1 MAFQKGK
8 LFRFTRMNKLIK
20 FLTGFIKKI
29 FDPISKIINGIESD
43 YDEQSVIKKTF
54 IGFFKLRY
62 VILFSVLLLILCAG
76 YFFASHN
83 NSESYAVMSLNYEES
98 AKGLNP
104 NSTRFNIYEMKSPE
118 VVEKMLYYCGIDK
131 DAVDID
137 KIIDSI
143 TINPTNS
150 KSFKVDDYYIATSY
164 GIRMKNTAG
173 IKEVKTKDLL
183 VFLCKAYTDIFYERY
198 ADNRSI
204 LNFDVKEFD
213 GLEFLTAADLMQLK
227 AQQQSKYLNNR
238 VKQSKTFTE
247 GVSEE
252 TFKSLA
258 ERLEDFQNYDIE
270 RYRSYVLQSGIAN
283 DKMHFIRMLD
293 YVNFTDSIKYDKD
306 MAAYDVRYDGV
317 SMYND
322 TMTSVVMIP
331 TIDREKS
338 NYYMSKTKTAMDYM
352 ANQADNYLET
362 AQETAKSIETNKD
375 IIAKMEAGRNSESDV
390 SKAYKMISDMQVK
403 FSDLGKQIEL
413 IDKAY
418 IKYKTKDYVTFQIKG
433 MSLRQRLRIDLLL
446 ELAILFI
453 LGAFVAIWIK
463 FRYFGGGDKR

>member
-8 LFRFTRMNKLIK
+8 LFRFTRINKFIK

-29 FDPISKIINGIESD
+29 FEPISKIINCIDSD
-43 YDEQSVIKKTF
+43 YEEQSVLKKTF

-62 VILFSVLLLILCAG
+62 VLLFSMMLLILCAG
-76 YFFASHN
+76 YIFASHN

-118 VVEKMLYYCGIDK
+118 VVERMLYYCGIDK
-131 DAVDID
+131 DTVSTD

-150 KSFKVDDYYIATSY
+150 KGFKVDDYYIATSY
-164 GIRMKNTAG
+164 GIRIKNTAG

-198 ADNRSI
+198 ADNRSV

-238 VKQSKTFTE
+238 VKQSKTFTD
-247 GVSEE
+247 GASEE
-252 TFKSLA
+252 TFKSLS

-270 RYRSYVLQSGIAN
+270 RYRSYVLQSGIAH
-283 DKMHFIRMLD
+283 DKMHFIGVLD

-306 MAAYDVRYDGV
+306 MAAYDVRYNGV

-352 ANQADNYLET
+352 ANQADNFLES
-362 AQETAKSIETNKD
+362 AQETAKNIETNKD
-375 IIAKMEAGRNSESDV
+375 IIAKMQAGRNSESDV
-390 SKAYKMISDMQVK
+390 LKAYKMISDMQVK
-403 FSDLGKQIEL
+403 FGDLGKQIEL

-433 MSLRQRLRIDLLL
+433 MSLRQRVRVDLLL
-446 ELAILFI
+446 ELAIIFI
-453 LGAFVAIWIK
+453 LGAFAAIWIK
-463 FRYFGGGDKR
+463 FRYFGGGVKR